1 MAKTDQWC
9 CWFNGKIV
17 PEREV
22 VVPFRERGFLYGDAA
37 FDTTRTFGHR
47 IFKLEEHIERFYRTL
62 AYLRIDPGISREKM
76 MEISDQVAERN
87 LALVGKDEDIWVTQ
101 RVARGLDE
109 YARETWPDY
118 PSPSIIVECRMLPF
132 RERAKHFRDG
142 IEVVTPSVRRTPP
155 DSFSPRAKANNYLNL
170 ILGQLEVETANPD
183 AIPVLLDTH
192 GNLAEGRGNNIFL
205 VRNGTVYTPREQFV
219 LPGISRK
226 TTIELAEKLGIP
238 VVEKDL
244 DLYDATTADEAFL
257 TSTSWCICP
266 VNAFN
271 GARVGALGNGA
282 IPGPVTKRLIDAYVK
297 LVDFDWY
304 GQYLRHVNR

>member
-1 MAKTDQWC
+1 MAKIDQWC

-47 IFKLEEHIERFYRTL
+47 VFKLAEHIERFYRSL
-62 AYLRIDPGISREKM
+62 AYLRIDPGIPREKM
-76 MEISDQVAERN
+76 MEISDRVAERN
-87 LALVGKDEDIWVTQ
+87 LALIGKDEDIWVTQ

-118 PSPSIIVECRMLPF
+118 PSPSIIVECRMLPL

-155 DSFSPRAKANNYLNL
+155 DSVSPRAKANNYLNL
-170 ILGQLEVETANPD
+170 ILGQLEVETANPE

-226 TTIELAEKLGIP
+226 TTIELAEGLGIP

-266 VNAFN
+266 VRAVN

-282 IPGPVTKRLIDAYVK
+282 IPGPVTKKLIDAYVK

-304 GQYLRHVNR
+304 GQYLRYVNR